1 MYVPWCFNSVVLM
14 LINFLV
20 ALYFGQRF
28 FRVMRNHYKL
38 VAEITEF
45 NSIVRESR
53 MCLDYTTAKV
63 SEAMKEI
70 ENDIG
75 EELNITHNLTKL
87 KGQMSS
93 LLAQFTKIEEEII
106 ELVRMSSNMT
116 SINTATPSDIN
127 SEVKKIL
134 RRKKNKLESP
144 ENKIIG
150 DTFECLIRYD
160 DRPVIG

>member
-1 MYVPWCFNSVVLM
+1 MYVSWCFNSVVLM
-14 LINFLV
+14 LTNFLI

-28 FRVMRNHYKL
+28 FRV
-38 VAEITEF
+38 
-45 NSIVRESR
+45 RESR
-53 MCLDYTTAKV
+53 LSLDYTTTKV

-87 KGQMSS
+87 KEQMSS
-93 LLAQFTKIEEEII
+93 LLAHFTKIEEEII

-116 SINTATPSDIN
+116 SINVATPSDIN

-134 RRKKNKLESP
+134 RRKKNKSESS
-144 ENKIIG
+144 ENKTID
-150 DTFECLIRYD
+150 DTLKYLIRND
-160 DRPVIG
+160 DCTVIG